1 MPACHTVVRG
11 PARLTQKKITSNRQ
25 TTGISGT
32 ATAFCNFPNCL
43 SCGGKSRIGS
53 LGIPPILNAGSG
65 PSSGRAGCPSRLPY
79 LDLPCIGLQTGTELQ
94 SPVFLHILINLQKRM
109 FSVGSRSQSS
119 NVRGTAS
126 SRRSPG
132 IFPIGR
138 KSAGTAETAQT
149 NDAQIAKAACNR
161 AVL

>member
-1 MPACHTVVRG
+1 MLSVQNSNPEYQQGRTV
-11 PARLTQKKITSNRQ
+11 
-25 TTGISGT
+25 
-32 ATAFCNFPNCL
+32 
-43 SCGGKSRIGS
+43 
-53 LGIPPILNAGSG
+53 AGLIVKQVSEF
-65 PSSGRAGCPSRLPY
+65 L
-79 LDLPCIGLQTGTELQ
+79 L
-94 SPVFLHILINLQKRM
+94 LHILINLQKRM

>member
-1 MPACHTVVRG
+1 
-11 PARLTQKKITSNRQ
+11 
-25 TTGISGT
+25 
-32 ATAFCNFPNCL
+32 
-43 SCGGKSRIGS
+43 
-53 LGIPPILNAGSG
+53 
-65 PSSGRAGCPSRLPY
+65 
-79 LDLPCIGLQTGTELQ
+79 
-94 SPVFLHILINLQKRM
+94 M